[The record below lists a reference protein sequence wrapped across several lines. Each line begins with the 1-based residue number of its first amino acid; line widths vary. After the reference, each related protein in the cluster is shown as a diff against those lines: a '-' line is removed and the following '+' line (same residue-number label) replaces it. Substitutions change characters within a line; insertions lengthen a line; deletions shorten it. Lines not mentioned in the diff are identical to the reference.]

1 MIRVAQFGCVDP
13 PRQEWASAFYAAGRA
28 HNVLMDALV
37 GGDLGVEQKG
47 TAYWRAVEVA
57 PELSGSLLKH
67 VEHCYTRPLFAAYKK
82 KRFRERVN
90 TAIPYKAAISMLPV
104 PVAGC
109 RFGNDDQGQVV
120 RLTLW
125 RGRDDRNKQWFAIY
139 PLGPSDARLF
149 AIAQKRGIAQLV
161 WQPKAK
167 NRRRRW
173 RLMIPC
179 ELPDAEGREGKATA
193 GIDLGVNHLAV
204 VSVPDLRRCA
214 YFSRHDIPH
223 RQRYYDERR
232 RKAQVAGGA
241 KAAGRWRDKEANFI
255 RSAIDQTVRQIVE
268 WLKQFDVGTIN
279 LEGLKGLREG
289 ADKQSVGGSASRML
303 SRFPY
308 FQFQTRLRQVAEQEG
323 FTVVEVEAAWTS
335 RTCSKCGATGTR
347 NSKRFTCACGYAAE
361 ADLNAANN
369 IANRQPK
376 ETLPAA
382 AG

>member
-1 MIRVAQFGCVDP
+1 MIRVAQFGFVNP
-13 PRQEWASAFYAAGRA
+13 PRQEWASAFYAAGKA

-37 GGDLGVEQKG
+37 GGDLGLMQEG
-47 TAYWRAVEVA
+47 TAYWKAVEVA
-57 PELSGSLLKH
+57 PELSGDLLKNLD
-67 VEHCYTRPLFAAYKK
+67 HCYTRPLFAAYKK

-90 TAIPYKAAISMLPV
+90 TAIPYKASVSMLSLRP
-104 PVAGC
+104 AGC
-109 RFGNDDQGQVV
+109 RFGNDDQGQIV

-125 RGRDDRNKQWFAIY
+125 RGRDERNKQWFVIY
-139 PLGPSDARLF
+139 PLGPNDARLF
-149 AIAQKRGIAQLV
+149 AASLKRGIAQLV

-179 ELPDAEGREGKATA
+179 QLPDGEVREGKATA

-204 VSVPDLRRCA
+204 VSVPDLRKCA

-232 RKAQVAGGA
+232 RKAQVAGGS
-241 KAAGRWRDKEANFI
+241 KAAGHWRDKEANFI
-255 RSAIDQTVRQIVE
+255 RSAIDQTVRQIIE
-268 WLKQFDVGTIN
+268 WLKGKDVGTIHV
-279 LEGLKGLREG
+279 EGLKGLREG
-289 ADKQSVGGSASRML
+289 ADKRSVGGSASRML

-308 FQFQTRLRQVAEQEG
+308 FQFQMRLRQVAEQEG

-335 RTCSKCGATGTR
+335 RTCSKCGAAGVR
-347 NSKRFTCACGYAAE
+347 KSKRFTCQCGYAAC

-376 ETLPAA
+376 ETIPTA